1 MFVILVDL
9 ENLKNR
15 RRSGTMH
22 YRDTSLVSSIIP
34 YLLFSTAN
42 LFGNVHYLSL
52 MIQHVTFYAW
62 KEITAV
68 SDDTKRG

>member
-34 YLLFSTAN
+34 YLLFNTAN

-68 SDDTKRG
+68 SDDTKR